1 MHLAFGWASAE
12 KAGNVRRSTGHVPSG
27 AIIRIAWTFG
37 IVLPMQAASLDEW
50 TTVAPRDEIRPQ
62 FQQTSTGGK
71 SGQGALII
79 RADEREGL
87 HGWWQKTFPV
97 TAGQYYRFSAWRR
110 ADNVAAPRR
119 SVLARVLWR
128 NEAGKEVQRR
138 EGVVTNF
145 SLGVVAAAEPEYPLD
160 LVEPRAG
167 HEGWVEIS
175 GVYEAPPGA
184 TRAQVELHLLWAPT
198 GKVEWSDVTFLPTE
212 RPPPRKV
219 RLASVHYRPRAAK
232 TSADACRQFAPL
244 IEEAARR
251 HADLVVLGETLTYA
265 GVGSSYADCAE
276 SIPGPSTD
284 YFGDLSK
291 KHGLYLVC
299 GLIER
304 ERHQLFNVAVLIGPE
319 GKVAGKY
326 RKVCLPDGEYDK
338 GMSPGRDYP
347 VFKTR
352 LGKIGMMICYDGFFP
367 EVARELSNRGA
378 EIIAWPV
385 WGCNPEQARARAC
398 ENQVYLVSSTYE
410 DASRNWML
418 TAVYGQDGSVLAQAN
433 QWGTVCVAEVDLN
446 QRTLWTWLG
455 DFKAQIPRQRPIA
468 RGE

>member
-1 MHLAFGWASAE
+1 MKLIVIA
-12 KAGNVRRSTGHVPSG
+12 
-27 AIIRIAWTFG
+27 IAWSFAFQ
-37 IVLPMQAASLDEW
+37 IHPASPDEW
-50 TTVAPRDEIRPQ
+50 TTVAPREEIRPQ
-62 FQQTSTGGK
+62 FQQTETGGK
-71 SGQGALII
+71 SGHGAFSI

-87 HGWWQKTFPV
+87 HGWWQKAFSV
-97 TAGQYYRFSAWRR
+97 TAGQHYRFSAWHHEENI
-110 ADNVAAPRR
+110 AVPRR

-128 NEAGKEVQRR
+128 DDAGKEVKRR

-145 SLGVVAAAEPEYPLD
+145 ANGVVASAEPEYPRD
-160 LVEPRAG
+160 SSAG
-167 HEGWVEIS
+167 SDGWVEMS

-184 TRAQVELHLLWAPT
+184 SQAQVELHLLWAPNS
-198 GKVEWSDVTFLPTE
+198 KVEWSDISFLPTAA
-212 RPPPRKV
+212 PAPRKV
-219 RLASVHYRPRAAK
+219 RLASVHYRPRGAK
-232 TSADACRQFAPL
+232 TPMDACRQFAPL

-251 HADLVVLGETLTYA
+251 KADLVVLGETLTYA

-284 YFGDLSK
+284 YFGGLAK
-291 KHGLYLVC
+291 KHGLHVVA

-304 ERHQLFNVAVLIGPE
+304 DRHQLFNVAVIIGPD

-338 GMSPGRDYP
+338 GMSPGADYP
-347 VFKTR
+347 VFDTR
-352 LGKIGMMICYDGFFP
+352 LGRIGMMICYDGFFP

-410 DASRNWML
+410 DVSRNWML
-418 TAVYGQDGSVLAQAN
+418 TAVYGQDGSVLAQASE
-433 QWGTVCVAEVDLN
+433 WGTVCVTEVDLN

-455 DFKAQIPRQRPIA
+455 DFKAQIPRQRPVA